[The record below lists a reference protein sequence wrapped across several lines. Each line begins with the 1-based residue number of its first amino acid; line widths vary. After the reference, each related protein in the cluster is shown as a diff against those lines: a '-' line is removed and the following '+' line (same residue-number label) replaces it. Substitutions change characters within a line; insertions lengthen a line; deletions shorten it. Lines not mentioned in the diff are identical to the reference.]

1 MRAGRLKTVKKLAAL
16 CLLVPFS
23 AFLVGCNQIEETAGG
38 IAGDT
43 ASKVAGAAAEEV
55 RSQVCSLVRD
65 GNISAEDQE
74 LLAGLVDA
82 AGAAGLPADI
92 TDPLR
97 DIAEAGDQVPADSVN
112 ALNEACV
119 PSS

>member
-1 MRAGRLKTVKKLAAL
+1 MPISAL
-16 CLLVPFS
+16 
-23 AFLVGCNQIEETAGG
+23 LVGCNQVEETVGG
-38 IAGDT
+38 AGDM
-43 ASKVAGAAAEEV
+43 ASQVAGAAADEV

-74 LLAGLVDA
+74 LLAGLVGA
-82 AGAAGLPADI
+82 AETAGLPAEI

-112 ALNEACV
+112 ALNEACA